1 MTFRKFAA
9 AGFSGRGPRAMQGAI
24 AASRLIALAV
34 IVVVLAI
41 GGWWFLGRKP
51 GAPIIPGTAPAT
63 TAPTGATPAAP
74 NATVSDELTVDQLY
88 REARKAMNENRMAAP
103 AGNNALEFYLKILA
117 KQPDDSGAKDA
128 LRELFPFATGT
139 AEDQINQNNFDEAN
153 RVIALLAQADPSNYS
168 LTILRTKLDAKKKQ
182 ADREQAAAAAAA
194 ARPQT
199 PGAPAQQ
206 NPAATTASTTAPAA
220 ETPAASTTPAATAP
234 AAAPSDATAST
245 TTPPPVAAPAP
256 RPAAPPPPAPAGGDT
271 HEVVVTSPPVPVY
284 PIAAARNRQEGW
296 VEVEFTVG
304 TDGSVQNPHVAASQ
318 PSRVFDREALAAVQR
333 AKFEPK
339 MQNGVAVASTVRRR
353 IEFKLGK

>member
-1 MTFRKFAA
+1 MTFRQFAA
-9 AGFSGRGPRAMQGAI
+9 AGFSGRGPRAMHGAI

-41 GGWWFLGRKP
+41 GGWFFFARKP
-51 GAPIIPGTAPAT
+51 GAPIIPGTAPAP
-63 TAPTGATPAAP
+63 TAPTAASP
-74 NATVSDELTVDQLY
+74 TAPSATVSDELTVDQLY
-88 REARKAMNENRMAAP
+88 REARKAMNENRMASP

-139 AEDQINQNNFDEAN
+139 AEDQINQGNFDEAN

-168 LTILRTKLDAKKKQ
+168 LTILRSKLDAKKKQ
-182 ADREQAAAAAAA
+182 TDREQAAAAAAA
-194 ARPQT
+194 AKPQT
-199 PGAPAQQ
+199 PGAAAQP
-206 NPAATTASTTAPAA
+206 NAASTATTTPA
-220 ETPAASTTPAATAP
+220 ETPAAGTAPAATAP
-234 AAAPSDATAST
+234 AAAVPAEATAST
-245 TTPPPVAAPAP
+245 TPPPAAAAP
-256 RPAAPPPPAPAGGDT
+256 RPTPPPAPAPASAGGET
-271 HEVVVTSPPVPVY
+271 REVAITSPPVPVY

-304 TDGSVQNPHVAASQ
+304 ADGTVGNPHVTASQ
-318 PSRVFDREALAAVQR
+318 PSRVFDREAIAAVQR

-339 MQNGVAVASTVRRR
+339 MQNGVAVASTLRRR